1 MAITAQQVNELRK
14 KTNIG
19 MMECKKAL
27 VACDGDMEAAIEYLR
42 KAGIIKAEEKAGR
55 SANAGIIIA
64 KSNGKN
70 GVMIEFL
77 CETDFVAKTAD
88 FKAFGAHLADIAMGY
103 DANGDVCAKLAA
115 ETETELKEFIGR
127 IKENMRIRRAVRW
140 TAANGIIAYYLHA
153 ATPYGVLAE
162 IEGEFPEE
170 LPTQICMHICAIN
183 PEYISRNDV
192 PAERL
197 NKERDIAMAQVPA
210 DKPDKM
216 KEGIVN
222 GKINKWFATSCLM
235 EQPWV
240 MDDKTTLAK
249 VAPKTK
255 VVRFQR
261 WLAGEEVAEDNA

>member
-1 MAITAQQVNELRK
+1 MAITATQVNELRK

-55 SANAGIIIA
+55 SANAGIVVA
-64 KSNGKN
+64 KSNGQC

-77 CETDFVAKTAD
+77 CETDFVAKTDD

-103 DANGDVCAKLAA
+103 DVDGDVCEKLAA

-127 IKENMRIRRAVRW
+127 IKENMRVRRAVRW
-140 TAANGIIAYYLHA
+140 SAANGTIAYYLHA

-162 IEGEFPEE
+162 INGEFAED
-170 LPTQICMHICAIN
+170 LPAQICMHICAIN
-183 PEYISRNDV
+183 PDYISRDDV
-192 PAERL
+192 PADRL
-197 NKERDIAMAQVPA
+197 NKEREIALAQVPA
-210 DKPDKM
+210 DKPEKM

-222 GKINKWFATSCLM
+222 GKINKWFATACLM

-249 VAPKTK
+249 VAPGVK
-255 VVRFQR
+255 VARFLR
-261 WLAGEEVAEDNA
+261 WLAGEEVAGDNA

>member
-1 MAITAQQVNELRK
+1 MAITAQLVNELRK

-55 SANAGIIIA
+55 SANAGIIVA
-64 KSNGKN
+64 KSNGKS
-70 GVMIEFL
+70 GVLIEFL
-77 CETDFVAKTAD
+77 CETDFVAKTDD
-88 FKAFGAHLADIAMGY
+88 FKAFGKHLADIALAY
-103 DANGDVCAKLAA
+103 AEDGDICAKLAA

-127 IKENMRIRRAVRW
+127 LKENMRIRRAIRW
-140 TAANGIIAYYLHA
+140 NAANGTIAYYLHA

-162 IEGEFPEE
+162 IEGEYAEE

-183 PEYISRNDV
+183 PEYISRDAV
-192 PAERL
+192 PADRIA
-197 NKERDIAMAQVPA
+197 KEKEIALAQVPA

-249 VAPKTK
+249 VAPKAK
-255 VVRFQR
+255 VVRFAR
-261 WLAGEEVAEDNA
+261 WLAGEDVAEENA